1 MTNPNNALGTNAALG
16 GRTSVDA
23 FNDAISSLTRG
34 VVSGFAV
41 TPSSAMTL
49 NVGGTDGV
57 RDVAVAVSPNGNR
70 VSVDNRTTSPIK
82 VTMAAAS
89 ASSARI
95 DAIVAYVNSP
105 SQVTETTPDNP
116 TACGI
121 IPVSGTA
128 SAQPTDSA
136 IRTAISADGGT
147 GSTAYY
153 AIIAIV
159 RLAANTTTIT
169 SNMIT
174 AQKSRIADSLVTN
187 ASIADKSVTSAK
199 VDWATFKPYWKTVA
213 TSTSTNVTLPAGYRL
228 YRVRLC
234 GNKTSASTWGVISC
248 SQATGTTWIYIQ
260 GMSAGN
266 WVAAERSLTASSD
279 KAVMDGARNGTAT
292 GYQTWDITIS
302 RPVKNGAHY
311 MATWETG
318 MTGSLTFNTGR
329 STFDVTNGSADMNLF
344 CELSPAI
351 WSVEAFVE
359 N

>member
-49 NVGGTDGV
+49 NVGGTAGV

-82 VTMAAAS
+82 VTMAVAS

-121 IPVSGTA
+121 IPVSGTT

-174 AQKSRIADSLVTN
+174 MQKSRIADSLVTN
-187 ASIADKSVTSAK
+187 NSIADKAIKSGK
-199 VDWATFKPYWKTVA
+199 VDWATLKTGKPTEVGSG
-213 TSTSTNVTLPAGYRL
+213 T
-228 YRVRLC
+228 
-234 GNKTSASTWGVISC
+234 ASRTI
-248 SQATGTTWIYIQ
+248 
-260 GMSAGN
+260 
-266 WVAAERSLTASSD
+266 TASS
-279 KAVMDGARNGTAT
+279 AGFMFINMACAFEQYCEVYLNGTLL
-292 GYQTWDITIS
+292 
-302 RPVKNGAHY
+302 
-311 MATWETG
+311 
-318 MTGSLTFNTGR
+318 GSSKSGGT
-329 STFDVTNGSADMNLF
+329 STFTWLQTTVFVAKGDVVRIKTSDNGGNAQITGVLF
-344 CELSPAI
+344 VPIS
-351 WSVEAFVE
+351 
-359 N
+359 

>member
-49 NVGGTDGV
+49 NVGGTAGV

-70 VSVDNRTTSPIK
+70 VSVDNRTTSPVK

-121 IPVSGTA
+121 IPVSGTT

-169 SNMIT
+169 SDMIT
-174 AQKSRIADSLVTN
+174 MQKSRIADSLVTN
-187 ASIADKSVTSAK
+187 ASIADKTIKSDKVDFRTLIYKNVMTEPTKAVPANEPILTLAVPAGTYKVTFCVRASVTTQTYLNFY
-199 VDWATFKPYWKTVA
+199 DFD
-213 TSTSTNVTLPAGYRL
+213 
-228 YRVRLC
+228 
-234 GNKTSASTWGVISC
+234 
-248 SQATGTTWIYIQ
+248 GTTIAFNHLTDGGVARPYESVVLVKEYDTGHTIS
-260 GMSAGN
+260 MSNTTQEFNYSGDATMII
-266 WVAAERSLTASSD
+266 AERI
-279 KAVMDGARNGTAT
+279 G
-292 GYQTWDITIS
+292 
-302 RPVKNGAHY
+302 
-311 MATWETG
+311 
-318 MTGSLTFNTGR
+318 
-329 STFDVTNGSADMNLF
+329 
-344 CELSPAI
+344 
-351 WSVEAFVE
+351 
-359 N
+359 

>member
-49 NVGGTDGV
+49 NVGGTAGV

-121 IPVSGTA
+121 IPVSGTT

-174 AQKSRIADSLVTN
+174 MQKSRIADSLVTN
-187 ASIADKSVTSAK
+187 DSIADKTIKSDK
-199 VDWATFKPYWKTVA
+199 VDFTTLLPKLFKTYEMPATGPYMPSAAWKPNNMGDPLTVTGLDPNA
-213 TSTSTNVTLPAGYRL
+213 TYTVIASTPWSEGKGEFRLNVTGA
-228 YRVRLC
+228 
-234 GNKTSASTWGVISC
+234 ASYNQTPYNSTGVLISVAY
-248 SQATGTTWIYIQ
+248 QIQ
-260 GMSAGN
+260 G
-266 WVAAERSLTASSD
+266 VKPTSS
-279 KAVMDGARNGTAT
+279 
-292 GYQTWDITIS
+292 
-302 RPVKNGAHY
+302 
-311 MATWETG
+311 
-318 MTGSLTFNTGR
+318 GSLTFQRVYSGEITSIR
-329 STFDVTNGSADMNLF
+329 ADKLYIT
-344 CELSPAI
+344 LIRTA
-351 WSVEAFVE
+351 
-359 N
+359 

>member
-23 FNDAISSLTRG
+23 FNDAISSLARG

-49 NVGGTDGV
+49 NVGGTAGV

-105 SQVTETTPDNP
+105 SQVTETIPDNP

-128 SAQPTDSA
+128 GAQPTDSA

-153 AIIAIV
+153 AIIATV

-169 SNMIT
+169 SNMISM
-174 AQKSRIADSLVTN
+174 QKSRIANSLVTN
-187 ASIADKSVTSAK
+187 DSIADKTIKSNK
-199 VDWATFKPYWKTVA
+199 VDWTTILPELFKTYEMPAINAITPSSAWQGYDIGDPLTVTGLDPDATY
-213 TSTSTNVTLPAGYRL
+213 TL
-228 YRVRLC
+228 V
-234 GNKTSASTWGVISC
+234 ASTPWVEGKGEFRLTITGAGSYQQRPYNSTGVLIPVVY
-248 SQATGTTWIYIQ
+248 QVQ
-260 GMSAGN
+260 G
-266 WVAAERSLTASSD
+266 VKPTSS
-279 KAVMDGARNGTAT
+279 
-292 GYQTWDITIS
+292 
-302 RPVKNGAHY
+302 
-311 MATWETG
+311 
-318 MTGSLTFNTGR
+318 GSLTFQRAYSGEIFQVRTAQLYITLVR
-329 STFDVTNGSADMNLF
+329 TA
-344 CELSPAI
+344 
-351 WSVEAFVE
+351 
-359 N
+359 

>member
-49 NVGGTDGV
+49 NVGGTAGV

-105 SQVTETTPDNP
+105 SQVTVTTPDNP

-153 AIIAIV
+153 VIIAIV

-174 AQKSRIADSLVTN
+174 MQKSRIADSLVTN
-187 ASIADKSVTSAK
+187 DSIADKVITSDKVDFTTLLPQLFKTYEMPTAGPYTPGTAWTNYNMGDPLTVNGLDPNATYTIIASTPYSEGKGEFRLSVTG
-199 VDWATFKPYWKTVA
+199 A
-213 TSTSTNVTLPAGYRL
+213 TSYRQDPYNSTGVLVNMGY
-228 YRVRLC
+228 
-234 GNKTSASTWGVISC
+234 
-248 SQATGTTWIYIQ
+248 QIQ
-260 GMSAGN
+260 G
-266 WVAAERSLTASSD
+266 VKPTSS
-279 KAVMDGARNGTAT
+279 
-292 GYQTWDITIS
+292 
-302 RPVKNGAHY
+302 
-311 MATWETG
+311 
-318 MTGSLTFNTGR
+318 GSLTFQRAYSGEITSIR
-329 STFDVTNGSADMNLF
+329 TAKLYITLIRTA
-344 CELSPAI
+344 
-351 WSVEAFVE
+351 
-359 N
+359 

>member
-49 NVGGTDGV
+49 NVGGTAGV

-121 IPVSGTA
+121 IPVSGTT

-159 RLAANTTTIT
+159 KLAANTTTIT

-174 AQKSRIADSLVTN
+174 IQKSRIADRLVTN
-187 ASIADKSVTSAK
+187 ASIANKAVTSDK
-199 VDWATFKPYWKTVA
+199 VDWT
-213 TSTSTNVTLPAGYRL
+213 TLVDSSSRYVKLGG
-228 YRVRLC
+228 VVIQ
-234 GNKTSASTWGVISC
+234 WGVADFGNQSFSTDFWGIFNRAARQDMHFNYPIAFDEKPVLIMNVVDTNKPLLGICYAQNDGSGSRSPSFTVYC
-248 SQATGTTWIYIQ
+248 PKDFTATANVKIQ
-260 GMSAGN
+260 
-266 WVAAERSLTASSD
+266 WVAIGA
-279 KAVMDGARNGTAT
+279 KA
-292 GYQTWDITIS
+292 
-302 RPVKNGAHY
+302 
-311 MATWETG
+311 
-318 MTGSLTFNTGR
+318 
-329 STFDVTNGSADMNLF
+329 
-344 CELSPAI
+344 
-351 WSVEAFVE
+351 
-359 N
+359 

>member
-49 NVGGTDGV
+49 NVGGTAGV

-105 SQVTETTPDNP
+105 SQVTETAPDNP

-121 IPVSGTA
+121 IPVSGTT

-174 AQKSRIADSLVTN
+174 MQKSRIADSLVSN
-187 ASIADKSVTSAK
+187 DSIANKAVTSDK
-199 VDWATFKPYWKTVA
+199 VDWTTFAEPWQMITLNGNAKVGNPNYHTQNNRWRYLQGRQFVEIELNVGPADGSQVSAGTQFIFADISQAPFLKNGWVRISGTGQSSTLGAFEFNKVSGQTNNIRYVPVTGA
-213 TSTSTNVTLPAGYRL
+213 TSYLACHEIIPNP
-228 YRVRLC
+228 
-234 GNKTSASTWGVISC
+234 SA
-248 SQATGTTWIYIQ
+248 
-260 GMSAGN
+260 
-266 WVAAERSLTASSD
+266 
-279 KAVMDGARNGTAT
+279 
-292 GYQTWDITIS
+292 
-302 RPVKNGAHY
+302 
-311 MATWETG
+311 
-318 MTGSLTFNTGR
+318 
-329 STFDVTNGSADMNLF
+329 
-344 CELSPAI
+344 
-351 WSVEAFVE
+351 
-359 N
+359 

>member
-49 NVGGTDGV
+49 NVGGTAGV

-174 AQKSRIADSLVTN
+174 MQKSRIADNLVTN
-187 ASIADKSVTSAK
+187 ASIADKTIKSDK
-199 VDWATFKPYWKTVA
+199 VDWTTFPSASIVADGSNTSTGVGTVYYKRLLPNVYLLWGQITPTGSSNTVA
-213 TSTSTNVTLPAGYRL
+213 LPHPSFSTTHSQVFTLYGAGMNSTKGFISNTDRTHIGFTRQTT
-228 YRVRLC
+228 
-234 GNKTSASTWGVISC
+234 GNTYALWGIAFLDESA
-248 SQATGTTWIYIQ
+248 
-260 GMSAGN
+260 
-266 WVAAERSLTASSD
+266 
-279 KAVMDGARNGTAT
+279 
-292 GYQTWDITIS
+292 
-302 RPVKNGAHY
+302 
-311 MATWETG
+311 
-318 MTGSLTFNTGR
+318 
-329 STFDVTNGSADMNLF
+329 
-344 CELSPAI
+344 
-351 WSVEAFVE
+351 
-359 N
+359 